1 MNQPFESSYPP
12 PATIVADFLASS
24 RYPLMRSNAFLS
36 MTAAT
41 KFVKSRTSP
50 CFISCIV
57 AMQRAFTS
65 GHIDFGT
72 YARLAAEHF
81 CP

>member
-1 MNQPFESSYPP
+1 
-12 PATIVADFLASS
+12 
-24 RYPLMRSNAFLS
+24 MRSNAFLS
-36 MTAAT
+36 ITAAT
-41 KFVKSRTSP
+41 KLEKSRTSP
-50 CFISCIV
+50 CFISAIM

-65 GHIDFGT
+65 GHIDLGT